1 VTQLKLCSNL
11 NWKGLFVVRRKINQT
26 ILGLSQTVPRE
37 SLEVQGQPAQPQLRP
52 SVCTVKKKSPP
63 EFFYQAICLHL
74 HSTEWHCEIEWIS
87 FSEIRKRKIT
97 SHTYL
102 FVYISD
108 KRDLH
113 FWGWGSWGWGDSQ
126 TLRLRRELHNKIIN
140 QNVGS

>member
-1 VTQLKLCSNL
+1 MTQLKLCSNL

-97 SHTYL
+97 SHTSFYL
-102 FVYISD
+102 FIFQT
-108 KRDLH
+108 KGT
-113 FWGWGSWGWGDSQ
+113 FTFGDGG
-126 TLRLRRELHNKIIN
+126 
-140 QNVGS
+140 VGAGGTPKHCVCEENCTTKLSTRM